1 MDDKKR
7 IDRGEIVQ
15 ALRCHADCQKTCD
28 PCVFVELMETDE
40 NCTTVL
46 CTAAADLIEE
56 YVDRCARF
64 SEEIMEL
71 RERLQKIEQ
80 PGGCAFAPWCD
91 AVREQRRWIPV
102 EERLPER
109 TGPVLVYYGFTE
121 GDEISEQRFF
131 GVMDYYAVDP
141 KPHFQ
146 HDGYR
151 GLTVTHWR
159 PLPPA
164 PEDA

>member
-1 MDDKKR
+1 MKLT
-7 IDRGEIVQ
+7 INEIVQ

-64 SEEIMEL
+64 SEEIIVL
-71 RERLQKIEQ
+71 RGQQ
-80 PGGCAFAPWCD
+80 
-91 AVREQRRWIPV
+91 RWIPV
-102 EERLPER
+102 GERLPER
-109 TGPVLVYYGFTE
+109 DGPVLVYFGFTE

-131 GVMDYYAVDP
+131 GVMDYYAIDP

-146 HDGYR
+146 HEGYR
-151 GLTVTHWR
+151 GLTVTHWM
-159 PLPPA
+159 PLPTA
-164 PEDA
+164 PEETGI